1 MNDIAPDWTAIII
14 VFTVIILP
22 LLLILVFL
30 GYRKYLQE
38 QRKTMND
45 ELIVKL
51 AREGQTL
58 TPELIDTIRNGEE
71 VVKESNNASAEC
83 YNKLCTGGA
92 LVIGGLIVLLR
103 NRMFAIIMMLIG
115 LLVVAQGL
123 ALYLT
128 LRKQQSEEKER
139 QESTEKP
146 S

>member
-14 VFTVIILP
+14 VFTVIVLP

-128 LRKQQSEEKER
+128 LRKQQSEEKGR

>member
-115 LLVVAQGL
+115 LLVMAQGL

-128 LRKQQSEEKER
+128 LRKQQSEEKGR